1 MTTYTRDA
9 SIEAAPL
16 QEETILLEPIQ
27 NRFCV
32 LNHTATFIWNQLGTP
47 RTKEALA
54 SEICENFA
62 SVTMETALA
71 DAERTLELL
80 RSLRLVVDETR
91 ESVGERVHKA
101 EPPKSHATSAS
112 PAYEPPRI
120 TAMNENEVLSSFQVP
135 VVASTWWV

>member
-9 SIEAAPL
+9 SIEVAPL
-16 QEETILLEPIQ
+16 QEETILLDPVQ

-32 LNHTATFIWNQLGTP
+32 LNRTATFMWNQLGTP
-47 RTKEALA
+47 LTTEALA
-54 SEICENFA
+54 SEICENF
-62 SVTMETALA
+62 SGVDMKTALA
-71 DAERTLELL
+71 DAGRTLELL

-91 ESVGERVHKA
+91 ESGNEPVHKG
-101 EPPKSHATSAS
+101 ESPKAGASSAL

-135 VVASTWWV
+135 VVAGSWWG